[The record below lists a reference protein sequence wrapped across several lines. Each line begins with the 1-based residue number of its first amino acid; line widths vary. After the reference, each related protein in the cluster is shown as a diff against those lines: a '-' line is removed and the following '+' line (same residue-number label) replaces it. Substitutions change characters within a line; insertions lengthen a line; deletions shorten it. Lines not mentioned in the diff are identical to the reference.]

1 MINSEGWGLHCH
13 GEANSTHATMK
24 SDRLNHRSVVS
35 SSSGVTCTTH
45 GQEASGDGGGATERE
60 HGASGQQ
67 AEGSGEGEQQADGQ
81 QADETETGEQR
92 AGGQRAKRKGKQ
104 RQGDNKDK
112 NNKRRR
118 QGNTLVAL

>member
-1 MINSEGWGLHCH
+1 MHCH

-67 AEGSGEGEQQADGQ
+67 AEGSDDEEQHADGQ
-81 QADETETGEQR
+81 QADERGAEEQR
-92 AGGQRAKRKGKQ
+92 AGERSEGQKRKRGKSAS
-104 RQGDNKDK
+104 N
-112 NNKRRR
+112 NNKKHHYGGRS
-118 QGNTLVAL
+118 